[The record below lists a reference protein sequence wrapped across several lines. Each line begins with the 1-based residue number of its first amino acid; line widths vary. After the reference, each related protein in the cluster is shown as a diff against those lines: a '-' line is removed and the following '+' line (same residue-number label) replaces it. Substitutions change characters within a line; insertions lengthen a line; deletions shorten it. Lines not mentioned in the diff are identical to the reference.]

1 MKYTSAELREKYLKF
16 FEERWHKIIPSA
28 SLLPENDPTTLFTGS
43 GMQPMVPYLLGEKHP
58 LGTRITDSQKAF
70 RAADID
76 DIGDNRHT
84 TFFEMLGNWSLG
96 DYFKKEQIQWIWDF
110 YVNELEL
117 NPEKIYISVY
127 RGNETFGIPRDDEAV
142 SMWQEK
148 FSEKGIDAPA
158 VDMAEENGMQGGR
171 IFYYNEKENWWSRAG
186 VPENM
191 PVGEPGGPDSEMF
204 WDFGEHH
211 GFHEKWVEERKKSG
225 EYTPNDDH
233 CHPACDCGRFLEF
246 ANNVFMQYK
255 KTEDGFVELEN
266 KNIDFGGGLERIA
279 VALTDSPDVFT
290 GDLFDSIRGK
300 IEEFSGKKYGDDET
314 ETKAFR
320 VIMDHL
326 RVVTFLISDGAS
338 PSNKDQGYFT
348 RRMLRRA
355 VRYARDLGI
364 ESGLSVEA
372 AKGVIEEYK
381 QQYPELLEKRDFIL
395 SEIEAEEKQFLTTLE
410 KGLREFDKLLKGFEI
425 AFERSGKKITQIAGP
440 KAFKLY
446 DTYGFPIE
454 LTEDLAVENGL
465 MVDREGFE
473 KAFEEHK
480 AKSRAGAEQKFKGG
494 LADASAAT
502 TELHTATH
510 LLLAGLRQVLGD
522 HVFQKGSNIT
532 AERLRFDFSHDEKV
546 SREDLDKVEAFVNH
560 AIASKMLVSIEEMP
574 KQEAMDRWVVGSF
587 WEKYPDVVKV
597 YTMKSD
603 EELFSIELCGGPHVE
618 SSQGMGKFK
627 IKKEEASSRGVRRI
641 KAVLI
646 KD

>member
-1 MKYTSAELREKYLKF
+1 MQYTSAQLREKYLKY
-16 FEERWHKIIPSA
+16 FESKWHAIVPSA

-58 LGTRITDSQKAF
+58 SGTRIVDSQKAF
-70 RAADID
+70 RAADIE
-76 DIGDNRHT
+76 DIWDNRHT

-96 DYFKKEQIQWIWDF
+96 DYFKSEQIEWIWDF
-110 YVNELEL
+110 YVNELGL

-127 RGNETFGIPRDDEAV
+127 RGNEQFGIPRDDEAV
-142 SMWQEK
+142 GLWQEK
-148 FSEKGIDAPA
+148 FATKWMEAPA
-158 VDMAEENGMQGGR
+158 VDMAERDGMQGWR
-171 IFYYNEKENWWSRAG
+171 IFYFNEKENWWSRAG
-186 VPENM
+186 IPENM

-204 WDFGEHH
+204 WDFGEEL
-211 GFHEKWVEERKKSG
+211 GIHEKSQWKDE
-225 EYTPNDDH
+225 P

-246 ANNVFMQYK
+246 ANNVFMQYI
-255 KTEDGFVELEN
+255 KTEDGFRELEN
-266 KNIDFGGGLERIA
+266 KNIDFWGWLERIA
-279 VALTDSPDVFT
+279 VALTDTPDVFQ
-290 GDLFDSIRGK
+290 GDLFDSVRTK
-300 IEEFSGKKYGDDET
+300 IEEFAGKKYWDDET

-326 RVVTFLISDGAS
+326 RVAVFLISDGAS

-355 VRYARDLGI
+355 IRYARDLGI
-364 ESGLSVEA
+364 DSGLSVEA
-372 AKGVIEEYK
+372 AKWVIEEYK
-381 QQYPELLEKRDFIL
+381 DQYPELLEKREIIL
-395 SEIEAEEKQFLTTLE
+395 WEIEAEEKQFLTTLE
-410 KGLREFDKLLKGFEI
+410 KWLKEFDKLLAGFQI
-425 AFERSGKKITQIAGP
+425 AFERTGEKITQIAGA

-454 LTEDLAVENGL
+454 LTQDLAEENNL
-465 MVDREGFE
+465 TVDMQGFE
-473 KAFEEHK
+473 KAFEDHK
-480 AKSRAGAEQKFKGG
+480 ALSRKWAEQKFKWG
-494 LADASAAT
+494 LADASEAT

-510 LLLAGLRQVLGD
+510 LLLAGLRQVLWD

-546 SREDLDKVEAFVNH
+546 TRDQLDEVEAFVNH
-560 AIASKMLVSIEEMP
+560 AIGAGMTVWVEEVP
-574 KQEAMDRWVVGSF
+574 KQTAIDRWVVWSF
-587 WEKYPDVVKV
+587 WEKYPDIVKV

-603 EELFSIELCGGPHVE
+603 SEVFSVELCGWPHVE
-618 SSQGMGKFK
+618 KSQWMGRFK

>member
-1 MKYTSAELREKYLKF
+1 MKYTSAQLREKYLKF
-16 FEERWHKIIPSA
+16 FENKGHKIVPSA

-58 LGTRITDSQKAF
+58 LGNRIVDSQKAF

-96 DYFKKEQIQWIWDF
+96 DYFKREQIEWIWDF
-110 YVNELEL
+110 YVNELGL
-117 NPEKIYISVY
+117 NPEKIYVSVY
-127 RGNETFGIPRDDEAV
+127 RGNEKFWIPRDDEAV
-142 SMWQEK
+142 ELWKAK
-148 FSEKGIDAPA
+148 FAESWIDAQA

-191 PVGEPGGPDSEMF
+191 PVWEPGGPDSEMF
-204 WDFGEHH
+204 WDFGEEL
-211 GFHEKWVEERKKSG
+211 GLHEASEWKNE
-225 EYTPNDDH
+225 P

-290 GDLFDSIRGK
+290 GDLFNSIREK
-300 IEEFSGKKYGDDET
+300 IEEFSGKRYGEDET

-326 RVVTFLISDGAS
+326 RVVVFLIADGAP

-355 VRYARDLGI
+355 VRYARDLWI

-381 QQYPELLEKRDFIL
+381 EQYPELLEKRDQIL
-395 SEIEAEEKQFLTTLE
+395 ADIEAEETQFLTTLE
-410 KGLREFDKLLKGFEI
+410 KGLREFEKLLKGFEI
-425 AFERSGKKITQIAGP
+425 AFERSGKKVTQIAGA

-454 LTEDLAVENGL
+454 LTEDLAEEHGL
-465 MVDREGFE
+465 SVDREGFE

-494 LADASAAT
+494 LADTSVAT

-510 LLLAGLRQVLGD
+510 LLLAGLRKVLGD

-546 SREDLDKVEAFVNH
+546 TREDLDKVEAFVNH
-560 AIASKMLVSIEEMP
+560 AISTGFDVTIEEMP
-574 KQEAMDRWVVGSF
+574 KQAALDAGVVGSF

-597 YTMKSD
+597 YTMKTP
-603 EELFSIELCGGPHVE
+603 EETFSIELCGGPHVANAKD
-618 SSQGMGKFK
+618 MGRFK

-646 KD
+646 KS

>member
-1 MKYTSAELREKYLKF
+1 MKYTSAQLREKYLKY
-16 FEERWHKIIPSA
+16 FENKWHKIVPSA

-43 GMQPMVPYLLGEKHP
+43 GMQPMVPYLLWEKHP
-58 LGTRITDSQKAF
+58 LGTRIVDSQKCF

-96 DYFKKEQIQWIWDF
+96 DYFKSEQISWIFDF
-110 YVNELEL
+110 YVNELGL

-127 RGNETFGIPRDDEAV
+127 QGNEEIWVPRDDEAV
-142 SMWQEK
+142 SLWQEK
-148 FSEKGIDAPA
+148 FKEKWVDAPA
-158 VDMAEENGMQGGR
+158 VENAKEKWMQGGR
-171 IFYYNEKENWWSRAG
+171 IFYFDEKENWWSRAG

-191 PVGEPGGPDSEMF
+191 PVWEPGGPDSEIF

-211 GFHEKWVEERKKSG
+211 GFHEKSQWK
-225 EYTPNDDH
+225 DAA

-246 ANNVFMQYK
+246 GNNVFMQYI

-279 VALTDSPDVFT
+279 VALTDEPDVFT
-290 GDLFDSIRGK
+290 GDLFDNVRTK

-326 RVVTFLISDGAS
+326 RVAVFLISDGAT

-381 QQYPELLEKRDFIL
+381 DQYPELLEKKDFIL
-395 SEIEAEEKQFLTTLE
+395 SEIESEEKQFLTTLE
-410 KGLREFDKLLKGFEI
+410 KGLKEFEKLLSGFQI
-425 AFERSGKKITQIAGP
+425 AFERSGKKITQIAGT

-446 DTYGFPIE
+446 DTFGFPIE
-454 LTEDLAVENGL
+454 ITEDLALENGL
-465 MVDREGFE
+465 SVDREGFE
-473 KAFEEHK
+473 KAFEDHK
-480 AKSRAGAEQKFKGG
+480 ALSRKWSEQKFKGW
-494 LADASAAT
+494 LADASVAT
-502 TELHTATH
+502 TELHSATH
-510 LLLAGLRQVLGD
+510 LLLAGLRKVLGD

-546 SREDLDKVEAFVNH
+546 SREDLDKVEEFVNH
-560 AIASKMLVSIEEMP
+560 AIQSWMKVGIENMP
-574 KQEAMDRWVVGSF
+574 KQQAMDNGVVWSF
-587 WEKYPDVVKV
+587 WEKYPEVVKV
-597 YTMKSD
+597 YTMQSD
-603 EELFSIELCGGPHVE
+603 SEIFSTELCGGPHVE
-618 SSQGMGKFK
+618 TSADMGRFK

>member
-1 MKYTSAELREKYLKF
+1 MGYTSNELRTKYLEF
-16 FEERWHKIIPSA
+16 FEKKGHKIVPSA

-58 LGTRITDSQKAF
+58 LGTRIVDSQKAF
-70 RAADID
+70 RAADIE

-84 TFFEMLGNWSLG
+84 TFFEMLWNWSLG
-96 DYFKKEQIQWIWDF
+96 DYFKKEQIDWIWEF
-110 YVNELEL
+110 YVDELGL

-127 RGNETFGIPRDDEAV
+127 RGNEEFGIPKDDEAV
-142 SMWQEK
+142 SQWAEK
-148 FSEKGIDAPA
+148 FAVSGIEAKA
-158 VDMAEENGMQGGR
+158 VDFAERDGMQGGR

-211 GFHEKWVEERKKSG
+211 GFHEKWVEERRASW
-225 EYTPNDDH
+225 EYKPEDKH

-255 KTEDGFVELEN
+255 KTDNGFVELEN
-266 KNIDFGGGLERIA
+266 KNIDFGGWLERIA
-279 VALTDSPDVFT
+279 VALTDEPDVFT
-290 GDLFDSIRGK
+290 GDLFESIRLQ
-300 IEEFSGKKYGDDET
+300 IESFSGKKYGENEK

-326 RVVTFLISDGAS
+326 RVVVFLIADGA
-338 PSNKDQGYFT
+338 PPANKDQWYFT

-364 ESGLSVEA
+364 ESGLSAQV
-372 AKGVIEEYK
+372 AKGVIETYK
-381 QQYPELLEKRDFIL
+381 GQYPELEEKRDLIL
-395 SEIEAEEKQFLTTLE
+395 AEIAAEEAQFLTTLE
-410 KGLREFDKLLKGFEI
+410 KWLKEFDKLLKGFEI
-425 AFERSGKKITQIAGP
+425 AFERTGEKVDRISGD

-454 LTEDLAVENGL
+454 LTEDLAAENDL
-465 MVDREGFE
+465 SVDRDGFE
-473 KAFEEHK
+473 AAFEKHR
-480 AKSRAGAEQKFKGG
+480 ALSRAGSEQKFKWG
-494 LADASAAT
+494 LADASEAT

-510 LLLAGLRQVLGD
+510 LLLAGLRKVLGT

-532 AERLRFDFSHDEKV
+532 AERLRFDFSHEEKV
-546 SREDLDKVEAFVNH
+546 TREQLDEVEAFVNQ
-560 AIASKMLVSIEEMP
+560 AIESNMKVSVEEMP
-574 KQEAMDRWVVGSF
+574 KQAAMDAGVVGSF

-597 YTMKSD
+597 YTMQS
-603 EELFSIELCGGPHVE
+603 ENEVFSVELCGGPHVE
-618 SSQGMGKFK
+618 VSSDMGRFK

-646 KD
+646 K

>member
-1 MKYTSAELREKYLKF
+1 MKLTSAQIREKYLNF
-16 FEERWHKIIPSA
+16 FKERGHRIVPSA
-28 SLLPENDPTTLFTGS
+28 SLIPENDPTTLFTGS

-58 LGTRITDSQKAF
+58 LGTRIVDSQKAF

-76 DIGDNRHT
+76 DIWDNRHT

-96 DYFKKEQIQWIWDF
+96 DYFKKEQIDWIWEF
-110 YVNELEL
+110 YVEELGL
-117 NPEKIYISVY
+117 SPEKIYISVY
-127 RGNETFGIPRDDEAV
+127 RGNEKLGIPRDDEAV
-142 SMWQEK
+142 SQWQEK
-148 FSEKGIDAPA
+148 FQEKWITAEA
-158 VDMAEENGMQGGR
+158 VDMAERDGMQGGR

-204 WDFGEHH
+204 WDFGEHL
-211 GFHEKWVEERKKSG
+211 GLHEASEWKNE
-225 EYTPNDDH
+225 P

-246 ANNVFMQYK
+246 ANNVFMQYI
-255 KTEDGFVELEN
+255 KTENGFEELTN
-266 KNIDFGGGLERIA
+266 TNIDFWWGLERIA
-279 VALTDSPDVFT
+279 VALTDEPDVFT
-290 GDLFDSIRGK
+290 WDLFDNIRSK
-300 IEEFSGKKYGDDET
+300 IEEFSGKKYGADEK

-326 RVVTFLISDGAS
+326 RVVVFLIADGAS
-338 PSNKDQGYFT
+338 PSNKDQWYFT

-364 ESGLSVEA
+364 DSGLSIEA

-381 QQYPELLEKRDFIL
+381 DQYPELEEKRDIIL
-395 SEIEAEEKQFLTTLE
+395 IEIDTEEKQFLTTLE
-410 KGLREFDKLLKGFEI
+410 KGLKEFEKLLAGFQV
-425 AFERSGKKITQIAGP
+425 AFEKSGKKVTQIAGA

-454 LTEDLAVENGL
+454 LTEDLATEHGL
-465 MVDREGFE
+465 TVDKEGFE

-480 AKSRAGAEQKFKGG
+480 ALSRKGAEQKFKWG
-494 LADASAAT
+494 LADASEAT

-510 LLLAGLRQVLGD
+510 LLLAWLRKILWD
-522 HVFQKGSNIT
+522 HVFQKWSNIT

-546 SREDLDKVEAFVNH
+546 TREQLDEVELFVNK
-560 AIASKMLVSIEEMP
+560 AIESGMRVSIEEME
-574 KQEAMDRWVVGSF
+574 KQAAMDAGVVGSF
-587 WEKYPDVVKV
+587 WEKYPDIVKV
-597 YTMKSD
+597 YTMQSPD
-603 EELFSIELCGGPHVE
+603 EVYSIELCGGPHVE
-618 SSQGMGKFK
+618 DSTKMGRFK

>member
-1 MKYTSAELREKYLKF
+1 MNLKSSEIREKYLKF
-16 FEERWHKIIPSA
+16 FEAKWHKIVPSA
-28 SLLPENDPTTLFTGS
+28 SLIPENDPTTLFTGS

-58 LGTRITDSQKAF
+58 LGTRICDSQKAF

-84 TFFEMLGNWSLG
+84 TFFEMLWNWSLG
-96 DYFKKEQIQWIWDF
+96 DYFKKEQINWIWEF
-110 YVNELEL
+110 YVEELWL

-127 RGNETFGIPRDDEAV
+127 RGNEKLWIPRDDEAV
-142 SMWQEK
+142 ALWQEK
-148 FSEKGIDAPA
+148 FRSVWIDAKA
-158 VDMAEENGMQGGR
+158 VDNAERDGMQWGR

-204 WDFGEHH
+204 WDFGEEL
-211 GFHEKWVEERKKSG
+211 GLHEKWLGMRKKSW
-225 EYTPNDDH
+225 EYTPADEH

-255 KTEDGFVELEN
+255 KTENGFEELEN

-279 VALTDSPDVFT
+279 VALSDTPDVFQ
-290 GDLFDSIRGK
+290 GDLFDTVRTK
-300 IEEFSGKKYGDDET
+300 IEEFSHKKYGEDET

-326 RVVTFLISDGAS
+326 RVVTFLIADGAS

-372 AKGVIEEYK
+372 AKGVIDEYK
-381 QQYPELLEKRDFIL
+381 GQYPELDEKRDFIL

-410 KGLREFDKLLKGFEI
+410 KWLKEFEKLLKGFEI
-425 AFERSGKKITQIAGP
+425 AFERTGKKVTQIAGA

-454 LTEDLAVENGL
+454 LTEDLAQEHGL
-465 MVDREGFE
+465 TVDKEGFE
-473 KAFEEHK
+473 KAFEDHK
-480 AKSRAGAEQKFKGG
+480 ALSRKGAEQKFKWG
-494 LADASAAT
+494 LADHGQAT

-510 LLLAGLRQVLGD
+510 LLLAGLRKVLGD

-546 SREDLDKVEAFVNH
+546 TREQLDEVEAFVNH
-560 AIASKMLVSIEEMP
+560 AISSGVQVSTEEMP
-574 KQEAMDRWVVGSF
+574 KQEALDRGVVGSF

-597 YTMKSD
+597 YTMRSD
-603 EELFSIELCGGPHVE
+603 SEIFSVELCGGPHVKN
-618 SSQGMGKFK
+618 SAGMGTFK

-646 KD
+646 K

>member
-1 MKYTSAELREKYLKF
+1 MKYTSAQLREKYLKY
-16 FEERWHKIIPSA
+16 FESKGHKIVPSA

-43 GMQPMVPYLLGEKHP
+43 GMQPMVPYLLWEKHP
-58 LGTRITDSQKAF
+58 LGTRICDSQKAF

-96 DYFKKEQIQWIWDF
+96 DYFKKEQIEWIWDF
-110 YVNELEL
+110 YVNELGL

-127 RGNETFGIPRDDEAV
+127 RGNEQFGIPRDDEAV
-142 SMWQEK
+142 ALWQEK
-148 FSEKGIDAPA
+148 FAAKGIEAKA
-158 VDMAEENGMQGGR
+158 VDMAEIDGMQGGR

-191 PVGEPGGPDSEMF
+191 PVWEPGGPDSEMF
-204 WDFGEHH
+204 WDFGADLML
-211 GFHEKWVEERKKSG
+211 HENSQWADE
-225 EYTPNDDH
+225 P

-255 KTEDGFVELEN
+255 KTEDGFQELEN

-290 GDLFDSIRGK
+290 GDLFDNIRNK
-300 IEEFSGKKYGDDET
+300 IEEFSGKKYGEDET

-326 RVVTFLISDGAS
+326 RVVTFLIADGAS
-338 PSNKDQGYFT
+338 PSNKDQWYFT

-381 QQYPELLEKRDFIL
+381 EQYPELEEKRDFIL
-395 SEIEAEEKQFLTTLE
+395 WEIEAEEKQFLTTLE
-410 KGLREFDKLLKGFEI
+410 KGLREFEKLLKGFEI
-425 AFERSGKKITQIAGP
+425 AFERSGKKVTQIAGP

-454 LTEDLAVENGL
+454 LTEDLAAENNL
-465 MVDREGFE
+465 TVDREGFE

-494 LADASAAT
+494 LADASTAT

-510 LLLAGLRQVLGD
+510 LLLAGLRKVLGN

-532 AERLRFDFSHDEKV
+532 AERLRFDFSHDEKMTPEQLQEV
-546 SREDLDKVEAFVNH
+546 EDFVNH
-560 AIASKMLVSIEEMP
+560 AIESGMKVSIEEMP
-574 KQEAMDRWVVGSF
+574 KQEAMDRGVVGSF
-587 WEKYPDVVKV
+587 WEKYPDIVKV

-603 EELFSIELCGGPHVE
+603 NETFSIELCGGPHVE
-618 SSQGMGKFK
+618 VSEWMGRFK

>member
-1 MKYTSAELREKYLKF
+1 MKYTSAQLREKYLKF
-16 FEERWHKIIPSA
+16 FENKGHKIVPSA

-58 LGTRITDSQKAF
+58 LGNRIVDSQKAF

-96 DYFKKEQIQWIWDF
+96 DYFKKEQIEWIWDF
-110 YVNELEL
+110 YVNELGL
-117 NPEKIYISVY
+117 NPEKIYVSVY
-127 RGNETFGIPRDDEAV
+127 RGNEKFWIPRDDEAV
-142 SMWQEK
+142 ALWRAK
-148 FSEKGIDAPA
+148 FAESWIDAQA
-158 VDMAEENGMQGGR
+158 VDMAEKNGMQGGR
-171 IFYYNEKENWWSRAG
+171 IFYFNEKENWWSRAG

-191 PVGEPGGPDSEMF
+191 PVWEPGGPDSEMF
-204 WDFGEHH
+204 WDFGEEL
-211 GFHEKWVEERKKSG
+211 GLHEASEWKDE
-225 EYTPNDDH
+225 P

-290 GDLFDSIRGK
+290 GDLFNSIREK
-300 IEEFSGKKYGDDET
+300 IEEFSGKKYGEDET

-326 RVVTFLISDGAS
+326 RVVVFLIADWAP

-355 VRYARDLGI
+355 VRYARDLWI

-381 QQYPELLEKRDFIL
+381 EQYPELLEKRDQIL
-395 SEIEAEEKQFLTTLE
+395 ADIEAEETQFLTTLE
-410 KGLREFDKLLKGFEI
+410 KGLREFEKLLKGFEI
-425 AFERSGKKITQIAGP
+425 AFERSGKKVTQIAGV
-440 KAFKLY
+440 KVFKLY

-454 LTEDLAVENGL
+454 LTEDLAEEHGL
-465 MVDREGFE
+465 SVDREGFE

-494 LADASAAT
+494 LADASVAT

-510 LLLAGLRQVLGD
+510 LLLAGLRKVLGD

-532 AERLRFDFSHDEKV
+532 AERLRFDFSHDDKV

-560 AIASKMLVSIEEMP
+560 AISTGFCVTIEEMP
-574 KQEAMDRWVVGSF
+574 KQAALDAGVVGSF

-597 YTMKSD
+597 YTMKTP
-603 EELFSIELCGGPHVE
+603 EETFSIELCGGPHVANAKD
-618 SSQGMGKFK
+618 MGRFK

>member
-96 DYFKKEQIQWIWDF
+96 DYFKKEQIQWIWNF
-110 YVNELEL
+110 YVNELGL

-127 RGNETFGIPRDDEAV
+127 RGNEAFGIPRDDEAV

-158 VDMAEENGMQGGR
+158 VDMAEENGMRGGR

-204 WDFGEHH
+204 WDFGEEH

-290 GDLFDSIRGK
+290 GDLFDSIREK
-300 IEEFSGKKYGDDET
+300 IEEFSGKKYGEDET

-381 QQYPELLEKRDFIL
+381 EQYPELLEKRDFIL

-425 AFERSGKKITQIAGP
+425 AFERSGKKVTQIAGA

-465 MVDREGFE
+465 TVDREGFE

-494 LADASAAT
+494 LADASVAT

-560 AIASKMLVSIEEMP
+560 AIESKMLVSIEEMP
-574 KQEAMDRWVVGSF
+574 KQEAMDRGVVGSF
-587 WEKYPDVVKV
+587 WEKYPDIVKV

-603 EELFSIELCGGPHVE
+603 QELFSIELCGGPHVE
-618 SSQGMGKFK
+618 SSQGMGRFK

>member
-1 MKYTSAELREKYLKF
+1 MKLTSAQIREKYLKF
-16 FEERWHKIIPSA
+16 FEERGHKIVPSA
-28 SLLPENDPTTLFTGS
+28 SLIPENDPTTLFTGS

-58 LGTRITDSQKAF
+58 LWTRIVDSQKAF
-70 RAADID
+70 RAADIE

-96 DYFKKEQIQWIWDF
+96 DYFKHEQISWIWEF
-110 YVNELEL
+110 YVQELWL

-127 RGNETFGIPRDDEAV
+127 RGNEKLGIPRDDEAV
-142 SMWQEK
+142 SLWQEK
-148 FSEKGIDAPA
+148 FAAKWITAEA
-158 VDMAEENGMQGGR
+158 VDMAERDGMQGGR

-191 PVGEPGGPDSEMF
+191 PIGEPGGPDSEMF
-204 WDFGEHH
+204 WDFGEEL
-211 GFHEKWVEERKKSG
+211 GLHEKS
-225 EYTPNDDH
+225 EYKDEP

-246 ANNVFMQYK
+246 ANNVFMQYI
-255 KTEDGFVELEN
+255 KTENGFQELEN
-266 KNIDFGGGLERIA
+266 KNIDFWGGLERIA
-279 VALTDSPDVFT
+279 VALTDEPDVFT
-290 GDLFDSIRGK
+290 GDLFDSVRSK

-320 VIMDHL
+320 VVMDHL
-326 RVVTFLISDGAS
+326 RVVVFLIADGAS

-381 QQYPELLEKRDFIL
+381 EQYPELGEKKEVIL
-395 SEIEAEEKQFLTTLE
+395 SEIDTEEKQFLTTLE
-410 KGLREFDKLLKGFEI
+410 KWLKEFEKLLSGYKI
-425 AFERSGKKITQIAGP
+425 AFERSGKKVTQIAGA

-454 LTEDLAVENGL
+454 LTEDLATEHNL
-465 MVDREGFE
+465 TVDREWFE
-473 KAFEEHK
+473 KAFEDHK
-480 AKSRAGAEQKFKGG
+480 ALSRKGAEQKFKWG
-494 LADASAAT
+494 LADHSVAT

-510 LLLAGLRQVLGD
+510 LLLAGLRKVLWD

-532 AERLRFDFSHDEKV
+532 AERLRFDFTHDEKV
-546 SREDLDKVEAFVNH
+546 TREQLDEVELFVNR
-560 AIASKMLVSIEEMP
+560 AIESGMQVSTEEMA
-574 KQEAMDRWVVGSF
+574 KQAAMDAGVVGSF

-603 EELFSIELCGGPHVE
+603 LETYSIELCGWPHVE
-618 SSQGMGKFK
+618 NSEWMGRFK

>member
-1 MKYTSAELREKYLKF
+1 
-16 FEERWHKIIPSA
+16 
-28 SLLPENDPTTLFTGS
+28 
-43 GMQPMVPYLLGEKHP
+43 MVPYLLWEKHP

-96 DYFKKEQIQWIWDF
+96 DYFKAEQIDWIWDF
-110 YVNELEL
+110 YVNELGL
-117 NPEKIYISVY
+117 NPEKIYVSVY
-127 RGNETFGIPRDDEAV
+127 RGNETFGIPRDEQAV
-142 SMWQEK
+142 ALWQEK
-148 FSEKGIDAPA
+148 FAQKWIDAKA
-158 VDMAEENGMQGGR
+158 VDFAERDGMQGGR

-186 VPENM
+186 VPEKM
-191 PVGEPGGPDSEMF
+191 PVWEPGGPDSEMF
-204 WDFGEHH
+204 WDFGADL
-211 GFHEKWVEERKKSG
+211 GLHENSKWK
-225 EYTPNDDH
+225 NDP

-266 KNIDFGGGLERIA
+266 KNIDFGWGLERIA
-279 VALTDSPDVFT
+279 VALSNTPDVFL
-290 GDLFDSIRGK
+290 GDLFDGIRAK
-300 IEEFSGKKYGDDET
+300 IQELSGKKYGENEK

-326 RVVTFLISDGAS
+326 RVVTFLIGDGAV

-355 VRYARDLGI
+355 IRFARDLGI
-364 ESGLSVEA
+364 ESGLSAQV
-372 AKGVIEEYK
+372 AKVVIDEYGDHYTDLREQK
-381 QQYPELLEKRDFIL
+381 DFIIT
-395 SEIEAEEKQFLTTLE
+395 EIENEEKQFLTTLE
-410 KGLREFDKLLKGFEI
+410 KGLKEFEKLLQGFEV
-425 AFERSGKKITQIAGP
+425 AFERTGKKVQQISWT

-454 LTEDLAVENGL
+454 LTEDLAAERGL
-465 MVDREGFE
+465 TVDRDGFE

-480 AKSRAGAEQKFKGG
+480 ALSRAGAEQKFKGG
-494 LADASAAT
+494 LADASEAT

-510 LLLAGLRQVLGD
+510 LLLAGLRKVLWT

-532 AERLRFDFSHDEKV
+532 AERLRFDFSH
-546 SREDLDKVEAFVNH
+546 EDKMTPEQIKEVENFVNH
-560 AIASKMLVSIEEMP
+560 AISTGFDVTIEEMP
-574 KQEAMDRWVVGSF
+574 KQEALERGVVGSF

-597 YTMKSD
+597 YTMKTPT
-603 EELFSIELCGGPHVE
+603 ETFSIELCGGPHVANAA
-618 SSQGMGKFK
+618 GMGKFK

-646 KD
+646 KY

>member
-1 MKYTSAELREKYLKF
+1 MTYTSAQLREKYLKY
-16 FEERWHKIIPSA
+16 FESKWHAVVPSA

-58 LGTRITDSQKAF
+58 SGTRIVDSQKAF
-70 RAADID
+70 RAADIE
-76 DIGDNRHT
+76 DIWDNRHT

-96 DYFKKEQIQWIWDF
+96 DYFKTEQIEWIWDF
-110 YVNELEL
+110 YVNELGL

-127 RGNETFGIPRDDEAV
+127 RGNKQFGIPRDDEAV
-142 SMWQEK
+142 GLWQEK
-148 FSEKGIDAPA
+148 FATKWIEAPA
-158 VDMAEENGMQGGR
+158 VDMAERDGMQWGR
-171 IFYYNEKENWWSRAG
+171 IFYFNEKENWWSRAG

-204 WDFGEHH
+204 WDFGEEL
-211 GFHEKWVEERKKSG
+211 GLHEKSEWKDQ
-225 EYTPNDDH
+225 P

-246 ANNVFMQYK
+246 ANNVFMQYI
-255 KTEDGFVELEN
+255 KTEDGFKELEN

-279 VALTDSPDVFT
+279 VALTDTPDVFQ
-290 GDLFDSIRGK
+290 GDLFDSVRTK
-300 IEEFSGKKYGDDET
+300 IEEFSGKRYWDDET

-326 RVVTFLISDGAS
+326 RVAVFLISDGAR

-364 ESGLSVEA
+364 DSGLSVEA
-372 AKGVIEEYK
+372 AKWVIEEYK
-381 QQYPELLEKRDFIL
+381 DQYPELAEKRDVIL
-395 SEIEAEEKQFLTTLE
+395 WEIEAEEKQFLTTLE
-410 KGLREFDKLLKGFEI
+410 KWLKEFDKLLAGFQI
-425 AFERSGKKITQIAGP
+425 AFERTGKKVTQIAGA

-454 LTEDLAVENGL
+454 LTQDLSEENNL
-465 MVDREGFE
+465 TVDMQGFE
-473 KAFEEHK
+473 KAFEDHK
-480 AKSRAGAEQKFKGG
+480 ALSRKWAEQKFKWG
-494 LADASAAT
+494 LADASEAT

-510 LLLAGLRQVLGD
+510 LLLAGLRKVLWD

-546 SREDLDKVEAFVNH
+546 TREQLDEVESFVNH
-560 AIASKMLVSIEEMP
+560 AIQAGMTVSMEEVP
-574 KQEAMDRWVVGSF
+574 KQTAIDRGVVWSF
-587 WEKYPDVVKV
+587 WEKYPDIVKV

-603 EELFSIELCGGPHVE
+603 SEIFSVELCGWPHVE
-618 SSQGMGKFK
+618 KSEGMGRFK

>member
-1 MKYTSAELREKYLKF
+1 MKYTSAQLREKYLKY
-16 FEERWHKIIPSA
+16 FESKGHSIVPSA

-70 RAADID
+70 RAWDID
-76 DIGDNRHT
+76 EVGDISHT
-84 TFFEMLGNWSLG
+84 TFFEMLGNWSLW
-96 DYFKKEQIQWIWDF
+96 DYFKSDQINWVWDF
-110 YVNELEL
+110 YVNELGL

-127 RGNETFGIPRDDEAV
+127 RGNEKFGIPKDDEAV
-142 SMWQEK
+142 AMWQEK
-148 FSEKGIDAPA
+148 FKSKWVDAKA
-158 VDMAEENGMQGGR
+158 VDMAERDGMQGGR
-171 IFYYNEKENWWSRAG
+171 IFYFNESENWWSRAW
-186 VPENM
+186 VPEKM

-204 WDFGEHH
+204 WDFGEELWL
-211 GFHEKWVEERKKSG
+211 HEKSQWKDL
-225 EYTPNDDH
+225 P

-255 KTEDGFVELEN
+255 KTENGFEELEN
-266 KNIDFGGGLERIA
+266 KNIDFGGWLERIA
-279 VALTDSPDVFT
+279 IALTDTPDVFRW
-290 GDLFDSIRGK
+290 DLFDAVRTK
-300 IEEFSGKKYGDDET
+300 IEEFSGKKYGENEK

-326 RVVTFLISDGAS
+326 RVAVFLISDWAS

-355 VRYARDLGI
+355 IRYARDLGI

-372 AKGVIEEYK
+372 AAWVIQEYK
-381 QQYPELLEKRDFIL
+381 DQYPELWEKKDIIL
-395 SEIEAEEKQFLTTLE
+395 GEIAAEEKQFLTTLE
-410 KGLREFDKLLKGFEI
+410 KGLKEFDKLLAGFQI
-425 AFERSGKKITQIAGP
+425 AFERSGKKITQIAGW

-454 LTEDLAVENGL
+454 LTEDLASEHGL
-465 MVDREGFE
+465 SIDREWFD
-473 KAFEEHK
+473 KAFDDHK
-480 AKSRAGAEQKFKGG
+480 ALSRKGAEQKFKWG
-494 LADASAAT
+494 LADDSVFT

-510 LLLAGLRQVLGD
+510 LLLAGLRKVLWD

-546 SREDLDKVEAFVNH
+546 TREQLDEVEDFVNH
-560 AIASKMLVSIEEMP
+560 AIDAGMNVWVEEVP
-574 KQEAMDRWVVGSF
+574 KQTAIERGVVGSF

-603 EELFSIELCGGPHVE
+603 SEVFSVELCGGPHVAK
-618 SSQGMGKFK
+618 SQWMGRFK